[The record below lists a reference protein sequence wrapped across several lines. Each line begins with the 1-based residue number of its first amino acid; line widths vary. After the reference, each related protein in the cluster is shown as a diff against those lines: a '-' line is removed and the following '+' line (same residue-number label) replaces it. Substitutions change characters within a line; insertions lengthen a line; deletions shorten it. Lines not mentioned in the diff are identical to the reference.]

1 MWDARRRRASEL
13 SGGQQRRVE
22 LACALVHEPQLV
34 ILDEPTAGLD
44 PLLRRRVWDELHRLR
59 QAGRTLV
66 VTTQYVA
73 EAEECDEVAL
83 IADGRLVAYATPD
96 DLRRQAL
103 GGEVIAIETDR
114 IFDARVLV
122 QLPLVSAVRQPGPRQ
137 VWVITEDAGAATPA
151 IMEAVT
157 AAGGEV
163 TSAREYRPSFD
174 EVFAEL
180 VQRQAAAKF
189 GGRGL
194 AADDQAAAS

>member
-1 MWDARRRRASEL
+1 
-13 SGGQQRRVE
+13 
-22 LACALVHEPQLV
+22 
-34 ILDEPTAGLD
+34 
-44 PLLRRRVWDELHRLR
+44 
-59 QAGRTLV
+59 V
-66 VTTQYVA
+66 VTTQYVG

-83 IADGRLVAYATPD
+83 IAGGRVVAYASPE

-114 IFDARVLV
+114 IFDARVLG
-122 QLPLVSAVRQPGPRQ
+122 QLPQVHGVRQPGPRQ

-151 IMEAVT
+151 IVEAVQ

-180 VQRQAAAKF
+180 VQRQEA
-189 GGRGL
+189 L
-194 AADDQAAAS
+194 DAAASASAADGRAAAS